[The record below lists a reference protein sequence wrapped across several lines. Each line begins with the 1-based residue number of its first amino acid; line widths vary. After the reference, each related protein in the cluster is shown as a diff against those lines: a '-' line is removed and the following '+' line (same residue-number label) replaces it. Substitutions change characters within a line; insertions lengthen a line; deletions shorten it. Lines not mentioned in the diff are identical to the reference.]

1 MVWLHISM
9 MCELPQKQL
18 IKQRLGGHRCDH
30 RTLVKLVQTTTEKQR
45 EMESKTKP
53 QTRHR
58 KSQSGVSVFLFH
70 RPLKILTVCTGKQ
83 MPVRLVLT
91 YSPSGLLLHFVI
103 LSSRVVLWLLVSS
116 VPQKKKKSWTS
127 SKCIL
132 FKSTFYLWCTNNFF
146 KTKEE
151 IPYFYKKVLSHFPKI
166 SLN

>member
-30 RTLVKLVQTTTEKQR
+30 RTLFKLVQTTTEKER

-103 LSSRVVLWLLVSS
+103 LSSRVVL
-116 VPQKKKKSWTS
+116 
-127 SKCIL
+127 
-132 FKSTFYLWCTNNFF
+132 
-146 KTKEE
+146 
-151 IPYFYKKVLSHFPKI
+151 
-166 SLN
+166 